1 MSSDRPATKIKIPR
15 TVWVLGFVSLLMD
28 ISSEMIHA
36 LLPLFMAGTLGA
48 SAIWIGLVEG
58 IGEGTALIAKV
69 FSGVVA
75 DRFGHKKRL
84 VFAGYFLGVV
94 SKPVFALA
102 GCMPVVLAARFFD
115 RIGKGLRGAPR
126 DAIVADVTDESIR
139 GAAYGLRQSLDAAG
153 AFVGPLIATLL
164 LLLWTEDLRSI
175 FWIALIPGAACL
187 LLILIGVEDN
197 VTETKNTK
205 RIEWNEIGS
214 VMTPAFRQLV
224 ILGTLFSLAR
234 FSNAFIVLKAADI
247 GIDQAWIPMIIVL
260 MHIAFS
266 LSSYPFGML
275 ADRLN
280 PMRLLAL
287 GMVLLALSD
296 LLFAF
301 AANTAVLDPRCRS
314 VRNASRRHSRN
325 LLRYR
330 FRSGS
335 FAFARDCLW
344 RIQLFLGYRFVGFRP
359 CCGRLVGV
367 VRCAVLLCR
376 RGGLCRLDARSHS
389 KISFPGRAAVTNA
402 GAMDRSTV
410 SQIQRKY
417 QCSS

>member
-1 MSSDRPATKIKIPR
+1 MSSDRPAIKIRIPR

-84 VFAGYFLGVV
+84 VFAGYFLGVI

-102 GCMPVVLAARFFD
+102 GSMPVVLAARFFD

-153 AFVGPLIATLL
+153 AFVGPLLATLL
-164 LLLWTEDLRSI
+164 LLLWTEELRSI

-187 LLILIGVEDN
+187 ALILFGVEDN
-197 VTETKNTK
+197 VTPTVNTK
-205 RIEWNEIGS
+205 RIAWKDLKR
-214 VMTPAFRQLV
+214 VMTPAFVQLV

-234 FSNAFIVLKAADI
+234 FSNAFIVLRAADI
-247 GIDQAWIPMIIVL
+247 GIEHAWIPMTVVL
-260 MHIAFS
+260 MNIAFS
-266 LSSYPFGML
+266 LSSYPFGKL
-275 ADRLN
+275 ADKLN
-280 PMRLLAL
+280 PMKLLAL
-287 GMVLLALSD
+287 GMVLLALAN
-296 LLFAF
+296 LLFAY
-301 AANTAVLDPRCRS
+301 AANYRILAAGIVLFGMHLGATQGIFSTIISEIAPSEVRATAFGIFNFFSGLALL
-314 VRNASRRHSRN
+314 ASG
-325 LLRYR
+325 LVA
-330 FRSGS
+330 GS
-335 FAFARDCLW
+335 LW
-344 RIQLFLGYRFVGFRP
+344 EYMGAQYCFGG
-359 CCGRLVGV
+359 GV
-367 VRCAVLLCR
+367 VFALTTLSLIPRFKQLQP
-376 RGGLCRLDARSHS
+376 S
-389 KISFPGRAAVTNA
+389 
-402 GAMDRSTV
+402 
-410 SQIQRKY
+410 
-417 QCSS
+417 

>member
-1 MSSDRPATKIKIPR
+1 MGA
-15 TVWVLGFVSLLMD
+15 GFFKSVD
-28 ISSEMIHA
+28 GHFFGND
-36 LLPLFMAGTLGA
+36 PCA
-48 SAIWIGLVEG
+48 SASFHGRHSRRRAIWIGLVEG

-197 VTETKNTK
+197 VTETKSTK

-260 MHIAFS
+260 MNIAFS

-301 AANTAVLDPRCRS
+301 AANTAVLILGVVLFGMPLKESSPLSFPKWQFRICARLPLAYSTFSRVSLCWFQALLRAACGSCS
-314 VRNASRRHSRN
+314 VRSTA
-325 LLRYR
+325 L
-330 FRSGS
+330 
-335 FAFARDCLW
+335 
-344 RIQLFLGYRFVGFRP
+344 P
-359 CCGRLVGV
+359 
-367 VRCAVLLCR
+367 
-376 RGGLCRLDARSHS
+376 
-389 KISFPGRAAVTNA
+389 A
-402 GAMDRSTV
+402 GWSLP
-410 SQIQRKY
+410 S
-417 QCSS
+417 

>member
-1 MSSDRPATKIKIPR
+1 MSSDRPAIKIRIPR

-84 VFAGYFLGVV
+84 VFAGYFLGVI

-102 GCMPVVLAARFFD
+102 GSMPVVLAARFFD

-153 AFVGPLIATLL
+153 AFVGPLLATLL
-164 LLLWTEDLRSI
+164 LLLWTENLRSI

-187 LLILIGVEDN
+187 ALILFGVEDN
-197 VTETKNTK
+197 VTPTVNTK
-205 RIEWNEIGS
+205 RIAWKDLKT
-214 VMTPAFRQLV
+214 VMTSAFVQLV

-234 FSNAFIVLKAADI
+234 FSNAFIVLRAADI
-247 GIDQAWIPMIIVL
+247 GIEHAWIPMAVVL
-260 MHIAFS
+260 MNIVFS
-266 LSSYPFGML
+266 LSSYPFGKL
-275 ADRLN
+275 ADKLN
-280 PMRLLAL
+280 PMKLLAL
-287 GMVLLALSD
+287 GMVLLALAN
-296 LLFAF
+296 LLFAY
-301 AANTAVLDPRCRS
+301 AANYRILAAGIVLFGMHLGATQGIFSTIISEIAPSEVRATAFGIFNFFSGLALL
-314 VRNASRRHSRN
+314 ASG
-325 LLRYR
+325 LVA
-330 FRSGS
+330 GS
-335 FAFARDCLW
+335 LW
-344 RIQLFLGYRFVGFRP
+344 EYMGAQYCFGG
-359 CCGRLVGV
+359 GV
-367 VRCAVLLCR
+367 VFALITLSLIPRFKQLQP
-376 RGGLCRLDARSHS
+376 S
-389 KISFPGRAAVTNA
+389 
-402 GAMDRSTV
+402 
-410 SQIQRKY
+410 
-417 QCSS
+417 

>member
-1 MSSDRPATKIKIPR
+1 MSSDRPAIKIRIPR

-84 VFAGYFLGVV
+84 VFVGYFLGVI

-102 GCMPVVLAARFFD
+102 GSMPVVLAARFFD

-153 AFVGPLIATLL
+153 AFVGPLLATLL
-164 LLLWTEDLRSI
+164 LLLWTENLRSI

-187 LLILIGVEDN
+187 ALILFGVEDN
-197 VTETKNTK
+197 VTPTVNTK
-205 RIEWNEIGS
+205 RIARKDLKI
-214 VMTPAFRQLV
+214 VMTPAFVQLV

-234 FSNAFIVLKAADI
+234 FSNAFIVLRAADI
-247 GIDQAWIPMIIVL
+247 GIEHAWIPMAVAL
-260 MHIAFS
+260 MNIAFS
-266 LSSYPFGML
+266 LSSYPFGKL
-275 ADRLN
+275 ADKLN
-280 PMRLLAL
+280 PMKLLAL
-287 GMVLLALSD
+287 GMVLLVLAN
-296 LLFAF
+296 LLFAYDANYRIL
-301 AANTAVLDPRCRS
+301 AAGIVLFGMHLGATQGIFSTIISEIAPSEVRATAFGIFNFFSGLALL
-314 VRNASRRHSRN
+314 ASG
-325 LLRYR
+325 LVA
-330 FRSGS
+330 GS
-335 FAFARDCLW
+335 LW
-344 RIQLFLGYRFVGFRP
+344 EYMGAQYCFGD
-359 CCGRLVGV
+359 GV
-367 VRCAVLLCR
+367 VFALITLCLIPR
-376 RGGLCRLDARSHS
+376 FKQLQPS
-389 KISFPGRAAVTNA
+389 
-402 GAMDRSTV
+402 
-410 SQIQRKY
+410 
-417 QCSS
+417 

>member
-1 MSSDRPATKIKIPR
+1 MSSDRPAIKIRIPR

-84 VFAGYFLGVV
+84 VFAGYFLGVI

-102 GCMPVVLAARFFD
+102 GSMPVVLAARFFD

-153 AFVGPLIATLL
+153 AFVGPLLATLL
-164 LLLWTEDLRSI
+164 LLLWTEELRSI

-187 LLILIGVEDN
+187 ALILFGVEDN
-197 VTETKNTK
+197 VTPTVNTK
-205 RIEWNEIGS
+205 HIAWKDLKI
-214 VMTPAFRQLV
+214 VMTPAFVQLV

-234 FSNAFIVLKAADI
+234 FSNAFIVLRAADI
-247 GIDQAWIPMIIVL
+247 GIEHAWIPMTVVL
-260 MHIAFS
+260 MNIAFS
-266 LSSYPFGML
+266 LSSYPFGKL
-275 ADRLN
+275 ADKLN
-280 PMRLLAL
+280 PMKLLAL
-287 GMVLLALSD
+287 GMVLLALAN
-296 LLFAF
+296 LLFAY
-301 AANTAVLDPRCRS
+301 AANYRILATGIVLFGMHLGATQGIFSTIISEIAPSEVRATAFGIFNFFSGLALL
-314 VRNASRRHSRN
+314 ASG
-325 LLRYR
+325 LVA
-330 FRSGS
+330 GS
-335 FAFARDCLW
+335 LW
-344 RIQLFLGYRFVGFRP
+344 EYMGAQYCFGG
-359 CCGRLVGV
+359 GV
-367 VRCAVLLCR
+367 VFALITLSLIPRFKQLQP
-376 RGGLCRLDARSHS
+376 S
-389 KISFPGRAAVTNA
+389 
-402 GAMDRSTV
+402 
-410 SQIQRKY
+410 
-417 QCSS
+417 

>member
-1 MSSDRPATKIKIPR
+1 MSSDRPAIKIRIPR

-84 VFAGYFLGVV
+84 VFAGYFLGVI

-102 GCMPVVLAARFFD
+102 GSMPVVLAARFFD

-153 AFVGPLIATLL
+153 AFVGPLLAALL
-164 LLLWTEDLRSI
+164 LLLWTEELRSI

-187 LLILIGVEDN
+187 ALILFGVEDN
-197 VTETKNTK
+197 VTPTVNTK
-205 RIEWNEIGS
+205 HIAWKDLKI
-214 VMTPAFRQLV
+214 VITPAFVQLV

-234 FSNAFIVLKAADI
+234 FSNAFIVLRAADI
-247 GIDQAWIPMIIVL
+247 GIEHAWIPMTVVL
-260 MHIAFS
+260 MNIAFS
-266 LSSYPFGML
+266 LSSYPFGKL
-275 ADRLN
+275 ADKLN
-280 PMRLLAL
+280 PMKLLAL
-287 GMVLLALSD
+287 GMVLLALAN
-296 LLFAF
+296 LLFAY
-301 AANTAVLDPRCRS
+301 AANYRILAAGIVLFGMHLGATQGIFSTIISEIAPSEVRATAFGIFNFFSGLALL
-314 VRNASRRHSRN
+314 ASG
-325 LLRYR
+325 LVA
-330 FRSGS
+330 GS
-335 FAFARDCLW
+335 LW
-344 RIQLFLGYRFVGFRP
+344 EYMGAQYCFGG
-359 CCGRLVGV
+359 GV
-367 VRCAVLLCR
+367 VFALITLCLIPR
-376 RGGLCRLDARSHS
+376 FKQLQPS
-389 KISFPGRAAVTNA
+389 
-402 GAMDRSTV
+402 
-410 SQIQRKY
+410 
-417 QCSS
+417 

>member
-1 MSSDRPATKIKIPR
+1 MSSDRPAIKIRIPR

-84 VFAGYFLGVV
+84 VFAGYFLGVI

-102 GCMPVVLAARFFD
+102 GSMPVVLAARFFD

-153 AFVGPLIATLL
+153 AFVGPLLATLL
-164 LLLWTEDLRSI
+164 RLLWTEDLRSI

-187 LLILIGVEDN
+187 ALILFGVEDN
-197 VTETKNTK
+197 VTPTVNTK
-205 RIEWNEIGS
+205 RIAWKDLKS
-214 VMTPAFRQLV
+214 VMTPAFVQLV

-234 FSNAFIVLKAADI
+234 FSNAFIVLRAADI
-247 GIDQAWIPMIIVL
+247 GIEHAWIPMAVVL
-260 MHIAFS
+260 MNITFS
-266 LSSYPFGML
+266 LSSYPFGKL
-275 ADRLN
+275 ADKLN
-280 PMRLLAL
+280 PMKLLAL
-287 GMVLLALSD
+287 GMVLLALAN
-296 LLFAF
+296 LLFAYAENYRIL
-301 AANTAVLDPRCRS
+301 AAGIVLFGMHLGATQGIFSTIISEIAPSEVRATAFGIFNFFSGLALL
-314 VRNASRRHSRN
+314 ASG
-325 LLRYR
+325 LVA
-330 FRSGS
+330 GS
-335 FAFARDCLW
+335 LW
-344 RIQLFLGYRFVGFRP
+344 EYMGAQYCFGG
-359 CCGRLVGV
+359 GV
-367 VRCAVLLCR
+367 VFALITLSLIPRFKQLQP
-376 RGGLCRLDARSHS
+376 S
-389 KISFPGRAAVTNA
+389 
-402 GAMDRSTV
+402 
-410 SQIQRKY
+410 
-417 QCSS
+417 

>member
-1 MSSDRPATKIKIPR
+1 MSSDRPAIKIRIPR

-84 VFAGYFLGVV
+84 VFAGYFLGVI

-102 GCMPVVLAARFFD
+102 GSMPVVLAARFFD

-153 AFVGPLIATLL
+153 AFVGPLLATLL

-187 LLILIGVEDN
+187 ALILFGVEDN
-197 VTETKNTK
+197 VTPTVNTK
-205 RIEWNEIGS
+205 RIAWKDLKS
-214 VMTPAFRQLV
+214 VMTPAFVQLV

-234 FSNAFIVLKAADI
+234 FSNAFIVLRAAAI
-247 GIDQAWIPMIIVL
+247 GIEHAWIPMAVVL
-260 MHIAFS
+260 MNITFS
-266 LSSYPFGML
+266 LSSYPFGKL
-275 ADRLN
+275 ADKLN
-280 PMRLLAL
+280 PMKLLAL
-287 GMVLLALSD
+287 GMVLLALAN
-296 LLFAF
+296 LLFAYAENYRIL
-301 AANTAVLDPRCRS
+301 AAGIVLFGMHLGATQGIFSTIISEIAPSEVRATAFGIFNFFSGLALL
-314 VRNASRRHSRN
+314 ASG
-325 LLRYR
+325 LVA
-330 FRSGS
+330 GS
-335 FAFARDCLW
+335 LW
-344 RIQLFLGYRFVGFRP
+344 EYMGAQYCFGG
-359 CCGRLVGV
+359 GV
-367 VRCAVLLCR
+367 VFALITLSLIPRFKQLQP
-376 RGGLCRLDARSHS
+376 S
-389 KISFPGRAAVTNA
+389 
-402 GAMDRSTV
+402 
-410 SQIQRKY
+410 
-417 QCSS
+417 

>member
-1 MSSDRPATKIKIPR
+1 MSSDRPAIKIRIPR

-84 VFAGYFLGVV
+84 VFVGYFLGVI

-102 GCMPVVLAARFFD
+102 GSMPVVLAARFFD

-153 AFVGPLIATLL
+153 AFVGPLLATLL
-164 LLLWTEDLRSI
+164 LLLWTENLRSI

-187 LLILIGVEDN
+187 ALILFGVEDN
-197 VTETKNTK
+197 VTPTVNTK
-205 RIEWNEIGS
+205 RIARKDLKI
-214 VMTPAFRQLV
+214 VMTPAFVQLV

-234 FSNAFIVLKAADI
+234 FSNAFIVLRAADI
-247 GIDQAWIPMIIVL
+247 GIEHAWIPMTLVL
-260 MHIAFS
+260 MNIAFS
-266 LSSYPFGML
+266 LSSYPFGKL
-275 ADRLN
+275 ADTLN
-280 PMRLLAL
+280 PMKLLAL
-287 GMVLLALSD
+287 GMVLLVLAN
-296 LLFAF
+296 LLFAY
-301 AANTAVLDPRCRS
+301 AANYRILAAGIVLFGMHLGATQGIFSTIISEIAPSEVRATAFGIFNFFSGLALL
-314 VRNASRRHSRN
+314 ASG
-325 LLRYR
+325 LVA
-330 FRSGS
+330 GS
-335 FAFARDCLW
+335 LW
-344 RIQLFLGYRFVGFRP
+344 EYMGAQYCFGG
-359 CCGRLVGV
+359 GV
-367 VRCAVLLCR
+367 VFALITLCLIPR
-376 RGGLCRLDARSHS
+376 FKQLQPS
-389 KISFPGRAAVTNA
+389 
-402 GAMDRSTV
+402 
-410 SQIQRKY
+410 
-417 QCSS
+417 

>member
-1 MSSDRPATKIKIPR
+1 MSSDRPAIKIRIPR

-84 VFAGYFLGVV
+84 VFAGYFLGVI

-102 GCMPVVLAARFFD
+102 GSMPVVLAARFFD

-153 AFVGPLIATLL
+153 AFVGPLLATLL
-164 LLLWTEDLRSI
+164 LLLWTENLRSI

-187 LLILIGVEDN
+187 ALILFGVEDN
-197 VTETKNTK
+197 VTPTVNTK
-205 RIEWNEIGS
+205 RIAWKDLKT
-214 VMTPAFRQLV
+214 VMTPAFVQLV

-234 FSNAFIVLKAADI
+234 FSNAFIVLRAADI
-247 GIDQAWIPMIIVL
+247 GIEHAWIPMTVVL
-260 MHIAFS
+260 MNIAFS
-266 LSSYPFGML
+266 LSSYPFGKL
-275 ADRLN
+275 ADKLN
-280 PMRLLAL
+280 PMKLLAL
-287 GMVLLALSD
+287 GMVLLALAN
-296 LLFAF
+296 LLFVY
-301 AANTAVLDPRCRS
+301 AANYRILAAGIVLFGMHLGATQGIFSTIISEIAPSEVRATAFGIFNFFSGLALL
-314 VRNASRRHSRN
+314 ASG
-325 LLRYR
+325 LVA
-330 FRSGS
+330 GS
-335 FAFARDCLW
+335 LW
-344 RIQLFLGYRFVGFRP
+344 EYMGAQYCFGG
-359 CCGRLVGV
+359 GV
-367 VRCAVLLCR
+367 VFALITLSLIPRFKQLQP
-376 RGGLCRLDARSHS
+376 S
-389 KISFPGRAAVTNA
+389 
-402 GAMDRSTV
+402 
-410 SQIQRKY
+410 
-417 QCSS
+417 

>member
-1 MSSDRPATKIKIPR
+1 MSSDRPAIKIRIPR

-84 VFAGYFLGVV
+84 VFAGYFLGVI

-102 GCMPVVLAARFFD
+102 GSMPVVLAARFFD

-153 AFVGPLIATLL
+153 AFVGPLLATLL

-187 LLILIGVEDN
+187 ALILFGVEDN
-197 VTETKNTK
+197 VTPTVNTK
-205 RIEWNEIGS
+205 RIAWKDLKS
-214 VMTPAFRQLV
+214 VMTPAFVQLV

-234 FSNAFIVLKAADI
+234 FSNAFIVLRAVDI
-247 GIDQAWIPMIIVL
+247 GIEHAWIPMAVVL
-260 MHIAFS
+260 MNITFS
-266 LSSYPFGML
+266 LSSYPFGKL
-275 ADRLN
+275 ADKLN
-280 PMRLLAL
+280 PMKLLAL
-287 GMVLLALSD
+287 GMVLLALAN
-296 LLFAF
+296 LLFAYAENYRIL
-301 AANTAVLDPRCRS
+301 AAGIVLFGMHLGATQGIFSTIISEIAPSEVRATAFGIFNFFSGLALL
-314 VRNASRRHSRN
+314 ASG
-325 LLRYR
+325 LVA
-330 FRSGS
+330 GS
-335 FAFARDCLW
+335 LW
-344 RIQLFLGYRFVGFRP
+344 EYMGAQYCFGG
-359 CCGRLVGV
+359 GV
-367 VRCAVLLCR
+367 VFALITLSLIPRFKQLQP
-376 RGGLCRLDARSHS
+376 S
-389 KISFPGRAAVTNA
+389 
-402 GAMDRSTV
+402 
-410 SQIQRKY
+410 
-417 QCSS
+417 

>member
-1 MSSDRPATKIKIPR
+1 MSSDRPAIKIRIPR

-84 VFAGYFLGVV
+84 VFAGYFLGVI

-102 GCMPVVLAARFFD
+102 GSMPVVLAARFFD

-153 AFVGPLIATLL
+153 AFVGPLLATLL
-164 LLLWTEDLRSI
+164 LLLWTEELRSI

-187 LLILIGVEDN
+187 ALILFGVEDN
-197 VTETKNTK
+197 VTPTVNTK
-205 RIEWNEIGS
+205 RIACKDLKL
-214 VMTPAFRQLV
+214 VMTPAFVQLV

-234 FSNAFIVLKAADI
+234 FSNAFIVLRAADI
-247 GIDQAWIPMIIVL
+247 GIEHAWIPMTVVL
-260 MHIAFS
+260 MNIAFS
-266 LSSYPFGML
+266 LSSYPFGKL
-275 ADRLN
+275 ADKLN
-280 PMRLLAL
+280 PMKLLAL
-287 GMVLLALSD
+287 GMVLLALAN
-296 LLFAF
+296 LLFAY
-301 AANTAVLDPRCRS
+301 AANYRILAAGIVLFGMHLGATQGIFSTIISEIAPSEVRATAFGIFNFFSGLALL
-314 VRNASRRHSRN
+314 ASG
-325 LLRYR
+325 LVA
-330 FRSGS
+330 GS
-335 FAFARDCLW
+335 LW
-344 RIQLFLGYRFVGFRP
+344 EYMGAQYCFGG
-359 CCGRLVGV
+359 GV
-367 VRCAVLLCR
+367 VFALITLSLIPRFKQLQP
-376 RGGLCRLDARSHS
+376 S
-389 KISFPGRAAVTNA
+389 
-402 GAMDRSTV
+402 
-410 SQIQRKY
+410 
-417 QCSS
+417 

>member
-36 LLPLFMAGTLGA
+36 LLPLFMAGALGA

-75 DRFGHKKRL
+75 DRFGHKKHL

-301 AANTAVLDPRCRS
+301 AANTAVLILGVVLFGMHLGATQGIFSAIVSEVAVSHLRATAFGVFNFFS
-314 VRNASRRHSRN
+314 GIA
-325 LLRYR
+325 LLVSGLVAGGLWELFGAQYCFAGGVVFAVLTLVLIQR
-330 FRSGS
+330 FR
-335 FAFARDCLW
+335 
-344 RIQLFLGYRFVGFRP
+344 FLA
-359 CCGRLVGV
+359 
-367 VRCAVLLCR
+367 VR
-376 RGGLCRLDARSHS
+376 
-389 KISFPGRAAVTNA
+389 
-402 GAMDRSTV
+402 
-410 SQIQRKY
+410 Q
-417 QCSS
+417 

>member
-1 MSSDRPATKIKIPR
+1 MSSDRPAIKIRIPR

-84 VFAGYFLGVV
+84 VFAGYFLGVI

-102 GCMPVVLAARFFD
+102 GSMPVVLAARFFD

-153 AFVGPLIATLL
+153 AFVGPLLATLL
-164 LLLWTEDLRSI
+164 LLLWTENLRSI

-187 LLILIGVEDN
+187 ALILFGVEDN
-197 VTETKNTK
+197 VTPTVNTK
-205 RIEWNEIGS
+205 RIAWKDLKT
-214 VMTPAFRQLV
+214 VMTPAFVQLV

-234 FSNAFIVLKAADI
+234 FSNAFIVLRAADI
-247 GIDQAWIPMIIVL
+247 GIEHAWIPMTVVL
-260 MHIAFS
+260 MNIAFS
-266 LSSYPFGML
+266 LSSYPFGKL
-275 ADRLN
+275 ADKLN
-280 PMRLLAL
+280 PMKLLAL
-287 GMVLLALSD
+287 GMVLLALAN
-296 LLFAF
+296 LLFAYAENYRIL
-301 AANTAVLDPRCRS
+301 AAGIVLFGMHLGATQGIFSTIISEIAPSEVRATAFGIFNFFSGLALL
-314 VRNASRRHSRN
+314 ASG
-325 LLRYR
+325 LVA
-330 FRSGS
+330 GS
-335 FAFARDCLW
+335 LW
-344 RIQLFLGYRFVGFRP
+344 EYMGAQYCFGG
-359 CCGRLVGV
+359 GV
-367 VRCAVLLCR
+367 VFALITLCLIPR
-376 RGGLCRLDARSHS
+376 FKQLQPS
-389 KISFPGRAAVTNA
+389 
-402 GAMDRSTV
+402 
-410 SQIQRKY
+410 
-417 QCSS
+417 

>member
-1 MSSDRPATKIKIPR
+1 MSSDRPAIKIRIPR

-84 VFAGYFLGVV
+84 VFAGYFLGVI

-102 GCMPVVLAARFFD
+102 GSMPVVLAARFFD

-153 AFVGPLIATLL
+153 AFVGPLLATLL
-164 LLLWTEDLRSI
+164 LLLWTEELRSI

-187 LLILIGVEDN
+187 ALILFGVEDN
-197 VTETKNTK
+197 VTPTVNTK
-205 RIEWNEIGS
+205 RIAWKDLKL
-214 VMTPAFRQLV
+214 VMTPAFVQLV

-234 FSNAFIVLKAADI
+234 FSNAFIVLRAADI
-247 GIDQAWIPMIIVL
+247 GIEHAWIPMTVVL
-260 MHIAFS
+260 MNIAFS
-266 LSSYPFGML
+266 LSSYPFGKL
-275 ADRLN
+275 ADKLN
-280 PMRLLAL
+280 PMKLLAL
-287 GMVLLALSD
+287 GFAGTCQFVVCLRCKLSN
-296 LLFAF
+296 FGGR
-301 AANTAVLDPRCRS
+301 NRS
-314 VRNASRRHSRN
+314 FRNASWSDPRHFFNHHLRN
-325 LLRYR
+325 STLRGTCNR
-330 FRSGS
+330 LRH
-335 FAFARDCLW
+335 L
-344 RIQLFLGYRFVGFRP
+344 QFLFRP
-359 CCGRLVGV
+359 CPSGFRARGRKLMGIYGSSI
-367 VRCAVLLCR
+367 LLRGR
-376 RGGLCRLDARSHS
+376 RRVCFNHA
-389 KISFPGRAAVTNA
+389 
-402 GAMDRSTV
+402 
-410 SQIQRKY
+410 
-417 QCSS
+417 

>member
-1 MSSDRPATKIKIPR
+1 MSSDRPAIKIRIPR

-84 VFAGYFLGVV
+84 VFAGYFLGVI

-102 GCMPVVLAARFFD
+102 GSMPVVLAARFFD

-153 AFVGPLIATLL
+153 AFVGPLLATLL

-187 LLILIGVEDN
+187 ALILFGVEDN
-197 VTETKNTK
+197 VTPTVNTK
-205 RIEWNEIGS
+205 RIAWKDLKS
-214 VMTPAFRQLV
+214 VMTPAFVQLV

-234 FSNAFIVLKAADI
+234 FSNAFIVLRAADI
-247 GIDQAWIPMIIVL
+247 GIEHAWIPMAVVL
-260 MHIAFS
+260 MNITFS
-266 LSSYPFGML
+266 LSSYPFGKL
-275 ADRLN
+275 ADHLN
-280 PMRLLAL
+280 PYKLLAL
-287 GMVLLALSD
+287 GLCFLIASDTVFAIWNTPWAVAIAIALFGLHLGATQGVFSFMVAQHAPEYYRATAFGLFNLLNGCSTLAAGLTAGFLWQYLGAD
-296 LLFAF
+296 YTFMAGALFAAGCLF
-301 AANTAVLDPRCRS
+301 L
-314 VRNASRRHSRN
+314 
-325 LLRYR
+325 
-330 FRSGS
+330 RSGDY
-335 FAFARDCLW
+335 FGAIL
-344 RIQLFLGYRFVGFRP
+344 YRNPAIIV
-359 CCGRLVGV
+359 
-367 VRCAVLLCR
+367 
-376 RGGLCRLDARSHS
+376 
-389 KISFPGRAAVTNA
+389 
-402 GAMDRSTV
+402 
-410 SQIQRKY
+410 
-417 QCSS
+417 

>member
-1 MSSDRPATKIKIPR
+1 MSSDRPAIKIRIPR

-84 VFAGYFLGVV
+84 VFAGYFLGVI

-102 GCMPVVLAARFFD
+102 GSMPVVLAARFFD

-153 AFVGPLIATLL
+153 AFVGPLLATLL
-164 LLLWTEDLRSI
+164 LLLWTENLRSI

-187 LLILIGVEDN
+187 ALILFGVEDN
-197 VTETKNTK
+197 VTPTVNTK
-205 RIEWNEIGS
+205 RIAWKDLKT
-214 VMTPAFRQLV
+214 VMTPAFVQLV

-234 FSNAFIVLKAADI
+234 FSNAFIVLRAADI
-247 GIDQAWIPMIIVL
+247 GIEHAWIPMTVVL
-260 MHIAFS
+260 MNIAFS
-266 LSSYPFGML
+266 LSSYPFGKL
-275 ADRLN
+275 ADKLN
-280 PMRLLAL
+280 PMKLLAL
-287 GMVLLALSD
+287 GMVLLALAN
-296 LLFAF
+296 LLFAYAENYRILADGIVLF
-301 AANTAVLDPRCRS
+301 GMHLGATQGIFSTIISEIAPSEVRATAFGIFNFFSGLALL
-314 VRNASRRHSRN
+314 ASG
-325 LLRYR
+325 LVA
-330 FRSGS
+330 GS
-335 FAFARDCLW
+335 LW
-344 RIQLFLGYRFVGFRP
+344 EYMGAQYCFGG
-359 CCGRLVGV
+359 GV
-367 VRCAVLLCR
+367 VFALITLCLIPR
-376 RGGLCRLDARSHS
+376 FKQLQPS
-389 KISFPGRAAVTNA
+389 
-402 GAMDRSTV
+402 
-410 SQIQRKY
+410 
-417 QCSS
+417 